1 MPAQSVTDSRPRKRC
16 PLLSPAETWTEN
28 FESRQATRKHFY
40 NNWLFTLS
48 SHKKSKPTSSVLLF
62 SNTQVFVFEDQVV
75 LCKCLLV
82 SSTVCVATKHGLVI
96 ATPTVVSSKNR
107 RAKHNQL
114 LSETTPTLLI
124 YRQLWQ
130 EMFNITA
137 VDQYFTNKMAEL
149 DINHNR
155 SVNVIIIIIIDLL
168 QRKQHV
174 KSSQTS
180 KSPLYNSNFT
190 FFQFLWSLW
199 PPRVLVFKICRWSQ
213 AWPNDLVS
221 HIDPR

>member
-16 PLLSPAETWTEN
+16 PLLSPVETWTEN

-82 SSTVCVATKHGLVI
+82 SSTVCVATNHWLVI

-107 RAKHNQL
+107 RANYSVRQLQRFWYIVSFDKRCSTSQL
-114 LSETTPTLLI
+114 LTSISPT
-124 YRQLWQ
+124 RWQ
-130 EMFNITA
+130 SWI
-137 VDQYFTNKMAEL
+137 
-149 DINHNR
+149 
-155 SVNVIIIIIIDLL
+155 
-168 QRKQHV
+168 
-174 KSSQTS
+174 
-180 KSPLYNSNFT
+180 
-190 FFQFLWSLW
+190 
-199 PPRVLVFKICRWSQ
+199 
-213 AWPNDLVS
+213 
-221 HIDPR
+221 

>member
-1 MPAQSVTDSRPRKRC
+1 M
-16 PLLSPAETWTEN
+16 
-28 FESRQATRKHFY
+28 
-40 NNWLFTLS
+40 
-48 SHKKSKPTSSVLLF
+48 SSVLLF
-62 SNTQVFVFEDQVV
+62 NNTQVFVFEDQVV

-82 SSTVCVATKHGLVI
+82 SSTVCVATKHWLVI

-107 RAKHNQL
+107 RGKHNQL
-114 LSETTPTLLI
+114 QRFW

-130 EMFNITA
+130 EMLNITA

-180 KSPLYNSNFT
+180 NSPLYKSNFT